1 MDISS
6 RIKNLVDAFHRED
19 RKNGL
24 VETENSGAMESKL
37 LAGKNVLITGAGQ
50 NIGKSIAVEMAKQG
64 AKVFFTDIDRKKI
77 ESLEKELSE
86 YGHFSKG
93 FVSDIERHE
102 EIDALSS
109 ELTNAGVQ
117 IDILVNNVGIQ
128 SRIDTIFDF
137 EKSDW
142 EKTFNIN
149 ILGPMYLTSLV
160 VKKMRANEIAGSVL
174 FITSVHQ
181 WAVRTVASYSAS
193 KAALGMV
200 VKELA
205 LDLAPYGIR
214 VNGIAPGWVAENSEG
229 KPLKH
234 PYCPLYKTSIRPCY
248 IGRAAVYISSDYFS
262 RQTTGTVIK
271 IDGGLSLWNHC
282 CEQKQSRTG
291 P

>member
-24 VETENSGAMESKL
+24 VETENSRAMEAKL
-37 LAGKNVLITGAGQ
+37 LTGKNVLVTGAGQ

-64 AKVFFTDIDRKKI
+64 ARVFFTDIDRKKI

-93 FVSDIERHE
+93 FVSDISRHE
-102 EIDALSS
+102 EIDDLYS

-117 IDILVNNVGIQ
+117 IDILINNVGIQ
-128 SRIDTIFDF
+128 SRIDSIFDF
-137 EKSDW
+137 DKSDW
-142 EKTFNIN
+142 EKTFNVN
-149 ILGPMYLTSLV
+149 LFGPMYLTSLV
-160 VKKMRANEIAGSVL
+160 VKKMRSNEVAGSVL

-214 VNGIAPGWVAENSEG
+214 VNGIAPGWVAEDSEG
-229 KPLKH
+229 KLLKH
-234 PYCPLYKTSIRPCY
+234 PYCPLHKTSIRPCY

-291 P
+291 L